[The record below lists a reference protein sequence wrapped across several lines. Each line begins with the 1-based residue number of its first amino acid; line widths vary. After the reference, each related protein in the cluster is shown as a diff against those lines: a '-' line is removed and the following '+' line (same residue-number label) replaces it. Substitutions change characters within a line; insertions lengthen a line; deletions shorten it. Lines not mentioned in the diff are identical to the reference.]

1 MAVDRSPV
9 PVLAALHM
17 GRPELDA
24 ATTLAR
30 IKAGRTGSY
39 PLIEANEAS
48 VLRRA
53 QPVRR
58 KFDQATEDSAMVEA
72 LADAVAG
79 TVMLVMGGAHTGFFG
94 VVKQKITTAIGVTVD
109 SGPAKPLINEVTW
122 QFRTLSTPAA
132 TKIGMIDRSWEEE
145 RLTEAGNRLLSAT
158 LPKLD
163 SLPADQRTQVNEWLV
178 SVAQRVAVAPYGKDD
193 EVSAGELAA
202 IEQLRELLS

>member
-1 MAVDRSPV
+1 M
-9 PVLAALHM
+9 
-17 GRPELDA
+17 
-24 ATTLAR
+24 T
-30 IKAGRTGSY
+30 
-39 PLIEANEAS
+39 
-48 VLRRA
+48 
-53 QPVRR
+53 
-58 KFDQATEDSAMVEA
+58 TEDSAMVDA

-122 QFRTLSTPAA
+122 HFRTLSTPAA

-145 RLTEAGNRLLSAT
+145 KLTEAGNRLLSAT

-163 SLPADQRTQVNEWLV
+163 SLPADQRTQVNEWLI
-178 SVAQRVAVAPYGKDD
+178 SVAQRVAEAPYGEND